1 VAEGRVVWEV
11 YKTVHGVISCEIS
24 DHPLG
29 WEIRCALND
38 QIYYS
43 RVHTERSAAEA
54 EADERK
60 HDLLAG
66 GWTELTSMPD

>member
-1 VAEGRVVWEV
+1 MAEGRLVWEV

-24 DHPLG
+24 AHPFG
-29 WEIRCALND
+29 WEIRCSLNGEV
-38 QIYYS
+38 YYS
-43 RVHTERSAAEA
+43 RVHPERSTLEE

-66 GWTELTSMPD
+66 GWTERREPG